1 MSLLAEASY
10 SSRGVRHESALDK
23 SAVRGTLRAHMSCR
37 DLVGSCLFYADCLF
51 DVLLALHLFETG
63 HPSWG
68 SLIIAFIT
76 LQYIT
81 AWLSVLSWFHARYGF
96 QCCYYWRHCSFA
108 PLVTVT

>member
-1 MSLLAEASY
+1 MS
-10 SSRGVRHESALDK
+10 R
-23 SAVRGTLRAHMSCR
+23 R
-37 DLVGSCLFYADCLF
+37 DLVGACLFYADCLF

-81 AWLSVLSWFHARYGF
+81 VWLSVFSWFHARYGF

-108 PLVTVT
+108 PLVTVAWLCFGFPLGLLVLTW

>member
-1 MSLLAEASY
+1 M
-10 SSRGVRHESALDK
+10 
-23 SAVRGTLRAHMSCR
+23 
-37 DLVGSCLFYADCLF
+37 
-51 DVLLALHLFETG
+51 G

-96 QCCYYWRHCSFA
+96 QCCLGPCYYCSDCSFA
-108 PLVTVT
+108 PLVTVAWLCFGFPLGLLVLDVVTLMLLEALGVSRRPLDALPHP